1 MITITYT
8 HHRNIGDIY
17 FEGGWTGIL
26 YIDTTPKGSGV
37 KYISNVETKNGL
49 EIVKSNIV
57 QEEHTA
63 RFVISET
70 LVKVMQK
77 LPLLSSLYIE
87 VDSLGNDK
95 VYNLK
100 FEVVNWIGGG
110 AYALCKMTYAIHT
123 FVNKNASIAY
133 T

>member
-1 MITITYT
+1 MMTITYT

-26 YIDTTPKGSGV
+26 YIDVTPKGSGI
-37 KYISNVETKNGL
+37 KYISNIDNKNGL
-49 EIVKSNIV
+49 DIVKSNIV

-63 RFVISET
+63 RFIASET
-70 LVKVMQK
+70 MIKVMQK
-77 LPLLSSLYIE
+77 LPLLSSVHIE
-87 VDSLGNDK
+87 VDSLGNNK

-100 FEVVNWIGGG
+100 FDVSNWIGGG
-110 AYALCKMTYAIHT
+110 AYAQCELKYAIHT
-123 FVNKNASIAY
+123 FVNKNASITY